1 MLFLFAKGKF
11 SFKYFVLKFF
21 AVCLIWFLFVY
32 IVRSLFFGLL
42 SRYEHVDVY
51 DHVSFDFVVN
61 DPYAGYYDR
70 EISTQPFVQSEL
82 RTIGTGGDL
91 THNEESGTTSTMN
104 IVADN
109 FDGLFQLFPRSLFV
123 SIDEALLTSRDGI
136 LLTFGLAQAMRLKPG
151 DIVSI
156 SGREKIVAGI
166 YEDSIFNVI
175 HADSITLWDEDY
187 GAQFENIGFDFYGK
201 VYIKTSDYDT
211 ATAYFEQAYFQH
223 LGYISDLIGNGKEKE
238 YINQYG
244 EEWIEKAIEEAVAN
258 TDLNKN
264 YRQNAFISRKTLK
277 AYARNEYA
285 QQYSLNQDIAYSVI
299 SVIALFA
306 VCILESYKHAVVN
319 QQKFAL
325 LRMLGTRRGHMFLF
339 YFLRSFILQSGLML
353 FGVWY
358 VRFRVR
364 HSRYIS
370 NILTAQWMLYF
381 EVVIFAAALI
391 SSVVSMRK
399 LSDKALL
406 FSLNAEGSVD

>member
-11 SFKYFVLKFF
+11 SLKHFVLKFF

-32 IVRSLFFGLL
+32 IIRSLFFGLL
-42 SRYEHVDVY
+42 FRYEHVDVY
-51 DHVSFDFVVN
+51 DYVSFDFVV
-61 DPYAGYYDR
+61 DGPYAGYYDR
-70 EISTQPFVQSEL
+70 EISTQPFVQSDL

-109 FDGLFQLFPRSLFV
+109 FDGLLQVFPRRLFV
-123 SIDEALLTSRDGI
+123 SIDETLLTRRDGI
-136 LLTFGLAQAMRLKPG
+136 FLTFGLAQTMRLKPG

-156 SGREKIVAGI
+156 SGREKIVVGI
-166 YEDSIFNVI
+166 YENSIFNVI

-201 VYIKTSDYDT
+201 VYIKVSDYD
-211 ATAYFEQAYFQH
+211 AAAAYFEQMYFQH
-223 LGYISDLIGNGKEKE
+223 SGYISNLIGNGQEKE
-238 YINQYG
+238 YIDRYG
-244 EEWIEKAIEEAVAN
+244 EEWIVKAIEEAATN
-258 TDLNKN
+258 AGLSKN
-264 YRQNAFISRKTLK
+264 YKLNAFIPRKTLK

-325 LRMLGTRRGHMFLF
+325 LRMLGARRGHMFLF
-339 YFLRSFILQSGLML
+339 YFLRSFILQTGMML
-353 FGVWY
+353 FSVWH

-364 HSRYIS
+364 HSIYIS
-370 NILTAQWMLYF
+370 NILTAQWVLYF
-381 EVVIFAAALI
+381 ETVIFAAALI